1 MKVLAQGCQGR
12 RAIKQSQLRARRDLG
27 AGNWNK
33 KAVHREFTLS
43 WGKNQPISPT
53 DRVLGNT
60 YERRRDAQYPGGSYP
75 TLALKGQATFELT
88 AEIRRSL
95 TEGSLSARLR

>member
-1 MKVLAQGCQGR
+1 M
-12 RAIKQSQLRARRDLG
+12 
-27 AGNWNK
+27 
-33 KAVHREFTLS
+33 
-43 WGKNQPISPT
+43 GKNQPISPT

-95 TEGSLSARLR
+95 TEGSVSARLR